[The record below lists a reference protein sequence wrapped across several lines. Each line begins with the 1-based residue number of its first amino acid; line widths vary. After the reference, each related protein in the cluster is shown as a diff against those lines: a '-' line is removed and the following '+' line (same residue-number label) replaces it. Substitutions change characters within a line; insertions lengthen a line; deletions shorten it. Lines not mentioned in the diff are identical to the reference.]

1 MPVIPLK
8 ADIHQRS
15 LHVRLVPIADIWLF
29 VRVYSQ
35 WAYGIPPEQV
45 VGTAGG
51 TKYSYDTDGNPILTK
66 EPKLLLN
73 DNDAFSE
80 SSMVATTSPTASS
93 LVRYWTALTTA
104 SAVNGSPLE
113 NVTPGRGNSV
123 RVMLHKESASQG
135 RALPSWPAIRQ

>member
-1 MPVIPLK
+1 VPL
-8 ADIHQRS
+8 
-15 LHVRLVPIADIWLF
+15 ADIWLF

-51 TKYSYDTDGNPILTK
+51 TKYSYDTDGKPILTK

-104 SAVNGSPLE
+104 SAPRAASG
-113 NVTPGRGNSV
+113 VTGLFTLRAMPPIMAPCKETAIDMGRT
-123 RVMLHKESASQG
+123 
-135 RALPSWPAIRQ
+135 